1 MEGFK
6 KFSAEAGTLFTRAK
20 QYTEEKLGSAE
31 KTEYDAHFE
40 NLMQRA
46 ERTRRWTELIVQ
58 QTETVLQPNPNARI
72 EDYVMEKVDRKRSDR
87 VTNPEILGQTMVD
100 AGNDI
105 GPGTAYGAAL
115 VKCGQVQ
122 QKLGVAEKELISTSI
137 HNYLQPLKN
146 FLDGDMKT
154 INKERKLLENKRLD
168 LDAAKSKLRKTKSDE
183 SKAKVTPGDI
193 EKSEEELRVA
203 QSEFDK
209 QYEITKLL
217 LEGVSNAHANHLRC
231 LQDFVEV
238 QHAYFVQ
245 CTGLIADL
253 QKQLTSLPGAGNHS
267 NSVNI
272 SSAPSAPPKFHDRAP
287 TGTRRAR
294 VLYDYDAAD
303 LSELSLLADEIIT
316 VYSLPGMD
324 SDWMMG
330 ERGNQ
335 KGKVPVTFLELLD

>member
-1 MEGFK
+1 MNMEGFK
-6 KFSAEAGTLFTRAK
+6 KFTQDAGTLFTRAK
-20 QYTEEKLGSAE
+20 QYTEEKLLNAE

-40 NLMQRA
+40 NLLQRA
-46 ERTRRWTELIVQ
+46 ERTKNWTEKMVANV
-58 QTETVLQPNPNARI
+58 ETVLQPNPNARL
-72 EDYVMEKVDRKRSDR
+72 EDYVMEKVDRKRPDR
-87 VTNPEILGQTMVD
+87 VTNREVLGQIFID
-100 AGNDI
+100 SGNDV

-115 VKCGQVQ
+115 VKAGLVEQR
-122 QKLGVAEKELISTSI
+122 LGNTEREFISASM

-146 FLDGDMKT
+146 FLEGDMKT
-154 INKERKLLENKRLD
+154 INKERKILENKRLD
-168 LDAAKSKLRKTKSDE
+168 LDAAKTKLRKAKSDE
-183 SKAKVTPGDI
+183 NKAKI
-193 EKSEEELRVA
+193 EEELRMI
-203 QSEFDK
+203 QSDFDK

-217 LEGVSNAHANHLRC
+217 LEGVSSAHANHLRC
-231 LQDFVEV
+231 LQDFIEA
-238 QHAYFVQ
+238 QHNYYVQ
-245 CTGLIADL
+245 CADTTADL
-253 QKQLTSLPGAGNHS
+253 QKQLTSLPGAGNNS

-272 SSAPSAPPKFHDRAP
+272 STPSAPPFHARPP

-335 KGKVPVTFLELLD
+335 KGKVPVTYIELLD

>member
-6 KFSAEAGTLFTRAK
+6 KFTQDAGTLFNRAK
-20 QYTEEKLGSAE
+20 QYTEEKLLNAE

-40 NLMQRA
+40 NLLQRA
-46 ERTRRWTELIVQ
+46 ERTRVWTEKMVANVESVI
-58 QTETVLQPNPNARI
+58 QPNPNARL
-72 EDYVMEKVDRKRSDR
+72 EDYVMEKVDRKRPDR
-87 VTNPEILGQTMVD
+87 VTNREMLGQVCVD
-100 AGNDI
+100 AGNEV

-115 VKCGQVQ
+115 VKCGQVE
-122 QKLGVAEKELISTSI
+122 QKLGVTEKEFISACM

-146 FLDGDMKT
+146 FLEGDMKT
-154 INKERKLLENKRLD
+154 INKERKILENKRLD
-168 LDAAKSKLRKTKSDE
+168 LDAAKTKLRKAKSDE
-183 SKAKVTPGDI
+183 TKAKTSPSDLERV
-193 EKSEEELRVA
+193 EEELRLA

-217 LEGVSNAHANHLRC
+217 LEGVSSAHANHLRC
-231 LQDFVEV
+231 LQDFIEA
-238 QHAYFVQ
+238 QHNYFAQ
-245 CTGLIADL
+245 CAEITADL
-253 QKQLTSLPGAGNHS
+253 QKQLTSLPGAGNNT
-267 NSVNI
+267 NSVNM
-272 SSAPSAPPKFHDRAP
+272 SGPNAAPKFHARPP

-335 KGKVPVTFLELLD
+335 KGKVPVTYLELLD